1 MSSSLISRSGSRLR
15 SLMAFATVALL
26 TASPAFAA
34 SNAGKYQAVLGDC
47 EGCHGKNLAGGV
59 ALETPFGKL
68 VTPNITPDRET
79 GIGTYSLE
87 DFRKAMTQGVG
98 PGGKLL
104 YPAMPYPYY
113 ARMRDGDIAVLWSYI
128 RSVKPVKQAQ
138 NVNQLRFPF
147 NIRFAMHGWNLLY
160 FQPTALAPDS
170 AKSAVWNRGRYLV
183 EGAAHC
189 GACHAP
195 KNFLGADKP
204 VLTGGLLQGWYA
216 PDLTGNKV
224 SGIGNWSGD
233 DIVDYLKTGR
243 NAHSIASGPMADVV
257 ENSTMN
263 MAGGDLVA
271 IATYLADLPPSG
283 GPGGGVDRRD
293 MQLQAGAR
301 VYRMNCAACHGLD
314 GKGSAIFPPL
324 AGNANVTQAL
334 ADTAAR
340 MVVAGSKA
348 VATPAAPTG
357 PAMPSF
363 AWKLDD
369 AQVAN
374 VLTYIRNNWGNSA
387 PAVEAA
393 VVERVR
399 AEK

>member
-15 SLMAFATVALL
+15 SLIASALFALL
-26 TASPAFAA
+26 MTSQAFAA
-34 SNAGKYQAVLGDC
+34 NEAGKYQAVLGDC

-59 ALETPFGKL
+59 ALATPFGKL

-79 GIGTYSLE
+79 GIGNYTLE
-87 DFRKAMTQGVG
+87 DFRKAMKQGVG
-98 PGGKLL
+98 AGGKLL

-113 ARMRDGDIAVLWSYI
+113 ARMSDGDVAALWSYI
-128 RSVKPVKQAQ
+128 RSVKPVRQAQ

-147 NIRFAMHGWNLLY
+147 NIRFNLHVWNML
-160 FQPTALAPDS
+160 FFRPTPLGANT
-170 AKSAVWNRGRYLV
+170 AKSVAWNRGRYLV

-195 KNFLGADKP
+195 KNILGADKP
-204 VLTGGLLQGWYA
+204 ALTGGLLQGWYA
-216 PDLTGNKV
+216 PDLTSNRG
-224 SGIGNWSGD
+224 SGLGGWSKA
-233 DIVDYLKTGR
+233 DIVEYLQTGR
-243 NAHSIASGPMADVV
+243 NAHSIASGPMAEAV
-257 ENSTMN
+257 ENSTMKMN
-263 MAGGDLVA
+263 DGDLDA
-271 IATYLADLPPSG
+271 IATYLKDMPASG
-283 GPGGGVDRRD
+283 GPGGGVDKRD
-293 MQLQAGAR
+293 MQMQAGAR
-301 VYRMNCAACHGLD
+301 VYRVNCAACHGLD
-314 GKGSAIFPPL
+314 GKGSDLFPPL

-340 MVVAGSKA
+340 VVVAGSKA
-348 VATPAAPTG
+348 VATPKAPTG
-357 PAMPSF
+357 PGMPSF

-393 VVERVR
+393 VAERVR

>member
-1 MSSSLISRSGSRLR
+1 MKRFLLI
-15 SLMAFATVALL
+15 AALL
-26 TASPAFAA
+26 MASPALAA
-34 SNAGKYQAVLGDC
+34 NEAGKYQAVLGDC

-59 ALETPFGKL
+59 ALATPFGTL

-79 GIGTYSLE
+79 GIGKYTAE
-87 DFRKAMTQGVG
+87 DFRKAMKEGVA

-113 ARMRDGDIAVLWSYI
+113 ARMRDGDVAALWSYI
-128 RSVKPVKQAQ
+128 RSVKPVRQAQ

-147 NIRFAMHGWNLLY
+147 NIRFSLHVWNMLFFHPVPLGAN
-160 FQPTALAPDS
+160 TARS
-170 AKSAVWNRGRYLV
+170 AAWNRGRYLV

-195 KNFLGADKP
+195 KNFMGADKP
-204 VLTGGLLQGWYA
+204 VLSGGLLQGWYA
-216 PDLTGNKV
+216 PDLTSNPV
-224 SGIGNWSGD
+224 SGLGGWSKA
-233 DIVDYLKTGR
+233 DIVEYLQTGR
-243 NAHSIASGPMADVV
+243 NAHSIASGPMAEAV
-257 ENSTMN
+257 ENSTMK
-263 MAGGDLVA
+263 MTDGDLDA
-271 IATYLADLPPSG
+271 IATYLKDLPASG

-293 MQLQAGAR
+293 MQMQAGAR

-340 MVVAGSKA
+340 VVVAGSKA
-348 VATPAAPTG
+348 VATPKAPTG
-357 PAMPSF
+357 PGMPSF

-387 PAVEAA
+387 PAVDAA
-393 VVERVR
+393 VAERAR
-399 AEK
+399 AGR